1 VKTYEGRRQ
10 GYAVDVTVDGR
21 PLHPRRDL
29 WDHSPSGFEW
39 GYQGS
44 GPAQLALAL
53 MADHFADDDLALAL
67 YQEFKRTIVSHLP
80 AAGWVLTTTDLH
92 DALLLIDSA
101 ARRFR

>member
-10 GYAVDVTVDGR
+10 GHAVDVTVDGR
-21 PLHPRRDL
+21 PLPPRRDL

-39 GYQGS
+39 GYRGS

-53 MADHFADDDLALAL
+53 MADHFGDDDLALAL
-67 YQEFKRTIVSHLP
+67 YQAFKRAIISRLP

-92 DALLLIDSA
+92 DALSMIDSR